1 MRYVGLQMLI
11 MAFMLCGSGCGPESV
26 SEIPDVPQENEIVM
40 AEGTRITATT
50 NTGTVTV
57 AADKGLK
64 RSYSWEG
71 ATRSVIMYPRKG
83 RWFGSM
89 GVYYPGPGNHW
100 KEHNGIMRGVLQE
113 GQQHFDSLDDAM
125 GWLKVRSENC
135 VYRDD
140 GLVVCFS
147 KSPERFQIN
156 VDVWQIY
163 VGGKTASKY
172 QETFL
177 DKTGSF
183 KHSDS
188 RLNKVCYVGGI
199 KPERLS
205 GSQNDRIIE
214 ERANVKSAN

>member
-1 MRYVGLQMLI
+1 MTLCI
-11 MAFMLCGSGCGPESV
+11 SACGSERV
-26 SEIPDVPQENEIVM
+26 SEIPSVPQENEIVM
-40 AEGTRITATT
+40 TKGTKITAITR
-50 NTGTVTV
+50 TGTITIT
-57 AADKGLK
+57 AESGLK

-100 KEHNGIMRGVLQE
+100 KEHNGITRGVLEE
-113 GQQHFDSLDDAM
+113 GQQHFDSLEDAV
-125 GWLKVRSENC
+125 GWLKIRSNYC

-147 KSPERFQIN
+147 KTPKRYQIN

-163 VGGKTASKY
+163 IGGNTASKY
-172 QETFL
+172 QETVV
-177 DKTGSF
+177 DKNGSF
-183 KHSDS
+183 KHSDI

-199 KPERLS
+199 KPKNLA
-205 GSQNDRIIE
+205 GSQNEKIIE
-214 ERANVKSAN
+214 ERANDRSAN